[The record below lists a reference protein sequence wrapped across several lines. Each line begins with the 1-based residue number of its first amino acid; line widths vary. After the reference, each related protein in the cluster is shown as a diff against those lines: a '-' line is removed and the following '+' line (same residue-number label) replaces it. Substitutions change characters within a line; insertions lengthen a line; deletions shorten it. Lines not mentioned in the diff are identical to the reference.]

1 MGFTN
6 KDREEDRNLPR
17 NLPGDRPNHIPILEF
32 NEITFYDRIFS
43 KKGFIKW
50 LTEFKV
56 YFYFNKVPYHQ
67 KVGHVAHK
75 LYLVLE
81 NGDLN
86 FWTLD
91 LVLVCL

>member
-1 MGFTN
+1 VEKTITNLAQLMGFTN
-6 KDREEDRNLPR
+6 KDREEDRNLPK

-32 NEITFYDRIFS
+32 NEITFYDRRFS

-50 LTEFKV
+50 LTELKV

-75 LYLVLE
+75 LYYGARE
-81 NGDLN
+81 
-86 FWTLD
+86 W
-91 LVLVCL
+91 